1 MANRRSDRAACGARK
16 AHRAYEP
23 VQSGLATV
31 EPSRRRRDD
40 APERAGSRA
49 GMGVAEIN
57 LPWALRLAP
66 PMRLALVVVIA
77 VAADVLTRDW
87 FEAGTRL
94 LLAWDV
100 GALVYL
106 LLAWIL
112 IARSDDEMTRI
123 RAQRYDQSGYVI
135 FLLVTS
141 AAAASFV
148 AIGFLAGNLKDLE
161 FWPRAGYL
169 TLTVA
174 ALLMSW
180 LLIQTLFAFHYARLY
195 YALPADGND
204 HQRGLKFPD
213 EGEPDYLDFAYYACV
228 IGMTS
233 QVSDVAVMARH
244 MRRVTLIHGVLSFVF
259 NITILAMSINIIG
272 GLI

>member
-1 MANRRSDRAACGARK
+1 M
-16 AHRAYEP
+16 
-23 VQSGLATV
+23 
-31 EPSRRRRDD
+31 
-40 APERAGSRA
+40 
-49 GMGVAEIN
+49 AEIK
-57 LPWALRLAP
+57 LPWNLRLAP

-77 VAADVLTRDW
+77 VAADVLAPRWLGT
-87 FEAGTRL
+87 GTRL
-94 LLAWDV
+94 LLAWDI

-106 LLAWIL
+106 SLAWMVV
-112 IARSDDEMTRI
+112 ARSDENMTRV
-123 RAQRYDQSGYVI
+123 RAQQYDQSGYVI
-135 FLLVTS
+135 FLLVTT

-148 AIGFLAGNLKDLE
+148 AIGFLAGNLRDLE

-169 TLTVA
+169 ILTVA
-174 ALLMSW
+174 ALLLSW

-195 YALPADGND
+195 YARPDEGD
-204 HQRGLKFPD
+204 EHQRGLKFPD
-213 EGEPDYLDFAYYACV
+213 EGEPDYLDFVYYAFV

-244 MRRVTLIHGVLSFVF
+244 MRRITLIHGILAFVF